1 MCGIS
6 GLWGPQTDQAQ
17 HIAAG
22 CLRMRHRG
30 PDSQGIWQD
39 NECGLTLGHVRLAIL
54 DLSDAGHQPMLSSCG
69 RYALVLNGE
78 IYNHLALRTTL
89 ANEGNAPVWRGH
101 SDTETLLAAFAAWG
115 MRKTLQ
121 ASTGMFALALWD
133 KLDKT
138 LTLARDRF
146 GEKPLYYGLSRGSL
160 VFGSELKAL
169 MPIPGFGQQINRQ
182 ALTLL
187 LRHNYIPAPLS
198 IYEGIF
204 KLSPGSYLQIGRTE
218 IQEQELGEP
227 EVYWSAAK
235 VAQSGQAEPLSF
247 SVDQQAVDLLE
258 ATLAKAVQGQM
269 LADVPL
275 GAFLSGGVDSSLIV
289 ALMQRQS
296 SQPVRSFAIGFDEP
310 AYDEAPYAQAVAQHL
325 GTEHTAL
332 YVSSREALDVVPTL
346 ADLYDEP
353 FADSSQIPTALVAR
367 MARQQVT
374 VALSGD
380 GGDELFGGYTR
391 YQRIERWWRQCSRLP
406 GPLRRP
412 LGSLLSASESL
423 PGSGVW
429 RGKLAKLGD
438 MLGAPNQAL
447 FYRQFVSY
455 WSSPESLVIGG
466 SEPRSAF
473 HEDFSGHAIHAMM
486 ALDAVTYLPDDI
498 LCKVDRAA
506 MAVGLETRVPL
517 LDQAVYELAWRLP
530 LSYKIRKGQSKWILR
545 QVLYKHVPQ
554 ALIDR
559 PKKGFAVPLA
569 KWLRGPL
576 KDWAQALLEP
586 RLLREQGLFVVEPIL
601 QKWREHQTSQRD
613 WSAQLWGILMVQA
626 WLERHQESLALQPKG
641 GV

>member
-1 MCGIS
+1 
-6 GLWGPQTDQAQ
+6 
-17 HIAAG
+17 
-22 CLRMRHRG
+22 
-30 PDSQGIWQD
+30 
-39 NECGLTLGHVRLAIL
+39 
-54 DLSDAGHQPMLSSCG
+54 
-69 RYALVLNGE
+69 
-78 IYNHLALRTTL
+78 
-89 ANEGNAPVWRGH
+89 
-101 SDTETLLAAFAAWG
+101 
-115 MRKTLQ
+115 
-121 ASTGMFALALWD
+121 
-133 KLDKT
+133 
-138 LTLARDRF
+138 
-146 GEKPLYYGLSRGSL
+146 
-160 VFGSELKAL
+160 
-169 MPIPGFGQQINRQ
+169 
-182 ALTLL
+182 
-187 LRHNYIPAPLS
+187 
-198 IYEGIF
+198 
-204 KLSPGSYLQIGRTE
+204 
-218 IQEQELGEP
+218 
-227 EVYWSAAK
+227 
-235 VAQSGQAEPLSF
+235 
-247 SVDQQAVDLLE
+247 
-258 ATLAKAVQGQM
+258 
-269 LADVPL
+269 
-275 GAFLSGGVDSSLIV
+275 
-289 ALMQRQS
+289 
-296 SQPVRSFAIGFDEP
+296 
-310 AYDEAPYAQAVAQHL
+310 
-325 GTEHTAL
+325 
-332 YVSSREALDVVPTL
+332 
-346 ADLYDEP
+346 
-353 FADSSQIPTALVAR
+353 
-367 MARQQVT
+367 
-374 VALSGD
+374 
-380 GGDELFGGYTR
+380 
-391 YQRIERWWRQCSRLP
+391 
-406 GPLRRP
+406 
-412 LGSLLSASESL
+412 
-423 PGSGVW
+423 
-429 RGKLAKLGD
+429 